1 MRRVPKISA
10 LKGLQQFFQFYPQL
24 VNDLLALGDILF
36 GSIAGEL
43 LARTAD
49 GEALLIEQTADLA
62 DDQHIMALVI
72 AAIAAAFDRL
82 ELGELLLPIAQH
94 VRLDAAKIADFADGE
109 VALTRDRREL
119 AIIPGFQHKPLPAL

>member
-1 MRRVPKISA
+1 MRRVQKISA
-10 LKGLQQFFQFYPQL
+10 LKGLQQFFQFHPQL

-62 DDQHIMALVI
+62 DDQHIMTLVV

-94 VRLDAAKIADFADGE
+94 MRLNAAKIADFADGE